1 MPMRS
6 IITLVIVPGL
16 GPVGPNC
23 FSRDHIAAL
32 RLSCESD
39 VA

>member
-1 MPMRS
+1 MRS
-6 IITLVIVPGL
+6 IVTLVIVPGL
-16 GPVGPNC
+16 GPGGPNRL
-23 FSRDHIAAL
+23 SRGHIAAL

>member
-1 MPMRS
+1 MRS
-6 IITLVIVPGL
+6 SIILLIVPGL
-16 GPVGPNC
+16 GPVGPNRL
-23 FSRDHIAAL
+23 SRGHIAAL